1 MKILTYRD
9 FLLEATINPLY
20 KEFRKRDK
28 ENNSKQM
35 NIDFHFTD
43 DMLQKNEKIYRQL
56 LKKLDYINI
65 GFEFEVFIKA
75 QIDNN
80 NFGYISKVL
89 FKNTLYQ
96 INKYFKLKTNS
107 NFINLTKTNTKIK
120 TIYDNLD
127 KELID
132 SEYQKIF
139 SNVIKEDYNNNII
152 NFIESLNLKLNPEYE
167 LIKKPDLNV
176 YKIVYKK
183 DKEYYKLLTLNDIAK
198 KLSDRLNKQVIIF
211 DEYHKKKKNINNWY
225 IEPDDT
231 LINENINDTN
241 YHGLEFVSS
250 VYQASEY
257 KNVFN
262 TFVDFINSNGFKPIT
277 NNDTGLHFSLSFNEE
292 KLNSQIN
299 PLKLILFGKD
309 KFWLK
314 HFNREFNEYCTSQYD
329 KVLDKIRSMIKNKK
343 LIDNKLS
350 DSQINSLVPK
360 KTVLKTFTY
369 NFNHYSQ
376 KDGKGY
382 IEFRLL
388 GNDYLKKFKELT
400 LRGIDWFLF
409 ILVISASDEL
419 LEDEYKM
426 MLQNIVDDLIKQ
438 NNKNDDELDNGKS
451 NSDTQMELF

>member
-1 MKILTYRD
+1 MELLSYKD
-9 FLLEATINPLY
+9 FLTEANINPLY
-20 KEFRKRDK
+20 REFRRRDK
-28 ENNSKQM
+28 EINSKQM
-35 NIDFHFTD
+35 KLDFHFTD
-43 DMLQKNEKIYRQL
+43 DMMKTNEKIYKKL

-75 QIDNN
+75 QIDND
-80 NFGYISKVL
+80 NFGYINTLV

-96 INKYFKLKTNS
+96 INKYFQLKTNS
-107 NFINLTKTNTKIK
+107 NFINLTKTNSKIK

-127 KELID
+127 QELID
-132 SEYQKIF
+132 SKYQKLF
-139 SNVIKEDYNNNII
+139 SEIIKENFDNNVI
-152 NFIESLNLKLNPEYE
+152 NFIEKLKLKLNPNYE
-167 LIKKPDLNV
+167 LIKKNQLDV
-176 YKIVYKK
+176 YKIIYKK
-183 DKEYYKLLTLNDIAK
+183 DKEYYKLLTLDNIAK
-198 KLSDRLNKQVIIF
+198 KLSDKLNKQVIIF
-211 DEYHKKKKNINNWY
+211 DKAHKKRKNINNWY

-250 VYQASEY
+250 VYPASEY
-257 KNVFN
+257 KEIFN
-262 TFVDFINSNGFKPIT
+262 TFVEFINSNGFNPIT

-309 KFWLK
+309 KFLLK

-329 KVLDKIRSMIKNKK
+329 KVLDKLRSLIKNKK
-343 LIDNKLS
+343 LVNNRLS
-350 DSQINSLVPK
+350 DLQINSLIPK
-360 KTVLKTFTY
+360 KTTLKTFTY

-376 KDGKGY
+376 KDGNGY

-409 ILVISASDEL
+409 ILVISASNEL
-419 LEDEYKM
+419 FEIEYKM
-426 MLQNIVDDLIKQ
+426 ILQNIIDSLIKE
-438 NNKNDDELDNGKS
+438 NNNTDGSNKGFSDS
-451 NSDTQMELF
+451 NSQMELF